1 MTLRT
6 STIVA
11 LAVAALSLGA
21 CVSAQG
27 NLSPDYGQSVKQNL
41 AAQVA
46 DPDAA
51 YLRDAPPAAAGARTN
66 LAQDRY
72 NKGKVTQPAA
82 ASASRVGNSGAAA
95 PGAPPT

>member
-6 STIVA
+6 STTIALVSAA
-11 LAVAALSLGA
+11 LALGG

-72 NKGKVTQPAA
+72 NKGKVLQPAA
-82 ASASRVGNSGAAA
+82 GAASSVGNSAGAPA
-95 PGAPPT
+95 APPT

>member
-6 STIVA
+6 STTIALGFAA
-11 LAVAALSLGA
+11 LALGA

-51 YLRDAPPAAAGARTN
+51 YRRDAPPAASGARTN

-72 NKGKVTQPAA
+72 NKGKVIPPAA
-82 ASASRVGNSGAAA
+82 ASASKIGNSGGTA
-95 PGAPPT
+95 APPT

>member
-6 STIVA
+6 STTIA
-11 LAVAALSLGA
+11 LAIAALALGA

-41 AAQVA
+41 AAQIA
-46 DPDAA
+46 DPDAS
-51 YLRDAPPAAAGARTN
+51 YRRDAPPAAAGARTN

-72 NKGKVTQPAA
+72 NKGKVIPPSA
-82 ASASRVGNSGAAA
+82 ASASRVGNSAGA